1 MDTIETLR
9 LLAATGCGI
18 QIGGFLLLSFF
29 HKPLFSR
36 WPQDIELNLLFKIF
50 YRFNTAISIISGVL
64 AILGEAR
71 SMGFLLAIIG
81 MSHILLLTH
90 MLPAIQ
96 STHQKVDKKET
107 FTNKRPPSET
117 LKILNKV
124 QITAHFLQLL
134 AILYVV
140 YKLSNSSL

>member
-9 LLAATGCGI
+9 LMAATGCGI
-18 QIGGFLLLSFF
+18 QIGGFILLSLF

-71 SMGFLLAIIG
+71 SMGFLLAIVG

-96 STHQKVDKKET
+96 STHQKVNKKET
-107 FTNKRPPSET
+107 FTSKRPPSET

-134 AILYVV
+134 AILYIV

>member
-1 MDTIETLR
+1 MDTIEILR
-9 LLAATGCGI
+9 LMAATGCGI
-18 QIGGFLLLSFF
+18 QIGGFLLLSLF

-36 WPQDIELNLLFKIF
+36 WPQDIELNKLFKIF
-50 YRFNTAISIISGVL
+50 YRFNTAISIISGIL

-71 SMGFLLAIIG
+71 STGFLLAIIG

-96 STHQKVDKKET
+96 NAHQKVDKKET
-107 FTNKRPPSET
+107 FITKRSPSET
-117 LKILNKV
+117 LRILNKV

-134 AILYVV
+134 AILYIV
-140 YKLSNSSL
+140 YKLSTSSL